1 MTTGETMSQSDSWN
15 QPLEEQAKPSGGEEV
30 QWVTVAETFGITQA
44 TIVAGRLRAEGI
56 PARAWQEGAGQ
67 ATGLII
73 GKLGTGHVMVP
84 TEFETQALEIL
95 ADVDDVDEDWD
106 EEE

>member
-1 MTTGETMSQSDSWN
+1 MDESDSN
-15 QPLEEQAKPSGGEEV
+15 ALPHTTEEI
-30 QWVTVAETFGITQA
+30 QWVTVAKTFGILQA
-44 TIVAGRLRAEGI
+44 TIIVGRLRAEGI

-67 ATGLII
+67 ATGIYV

-84 TEFETQALEIL
+84 QEFEATALEIL
-95 ADVDDVDEDWD
+95 AEEYEVDEWD

>member
-1 MTTGETMSQSDSWN
+1 MSETFSQPFPLDANEDSG
-15 QPLEEQAKPSGGEEV
+15 KSSGDKEV
-30 QWVTVAETFGITQA
+30 RWVTVAQTFGITQA
-44 TIVAGRLRAEGI
+44 TIIVGRLRAEGI
-56 PARAWQEGAGQ
+56 PSRAWQEGAGQ

-84 TEFETQALEIL
+84 ETFEEMALEIL
-95 ADVDDVDEDWD
+95 AQPEELDDWD

>member
-1 MTTGETMSQSDSWN
+1 MSQPESWDD
-15 QPLEEQAKPSGGEEV
+15 EQAGKASGGEEV
-30 QWVTVAETFGITQA
+30 RWVTVAQTFGITQA

-73 GKLGTGHVMVP
+73 GKLGVGHVVVP
-84 TEFETQALEIL
+84 AEYEAQASEIL
-95 ADVDDVDEDWD
+95 AAVEAEAAAIDSDEDDYW
-106 EEE
+106 EEEE

>member
-1 MTTGETMSQSDSWN
+1 MNETLSQPDIPGASEN
-15 QPLEEQAKPSGGEEV
+15 QAKSSGPEEV
-30 QWVTVAETFGITQA
+30 RWVTVAQTFGITQA
-44 TIVAGRLRAEGI
+44 TIIVGRLRAEGV

-73 GKLGTGHVMVP
+73 GELGAGHVVVP
-84 TEFETQALEIL
+84 EAFEAQALEIL
-95 ADVDDVDEDWD
+95 AEAPDESLWD